1 MQPALVMQSLQE
13 TQSFLAECD
22 VTRQRTDVKSGTG
35 PSAAISM
42 ETNVQPNR
50 QQQRIYTSTPIN
62 EFKKQH
68 KSQQRND
75 AIGFLDLAKA
85 TTKRYIRVGGGGAA
99 SVKGQEPTFDVRLKA
114 LILLFGIIII
124 GYRIITLT
132 MPYINGSNVQQLS
145 SYVQAQLSA
154 ALDWS
159 EQHQMRSKL
168 NPLLWGLIVSVFC
181 YAIVYLDSAVPGVV
195 PPAPFSSRSKQ
206 RSRLRSSAVQL
217 NYWCAL
223 GAGIMVTFLMYVDV

>member
-85 TTKRYIRVGGGGAA
+85 TTKRYIRVGGGGSA

-132 MPYINGSNVQQLS
+132 SEYIH
-145 SYVQAQLSA
+145 AAFIKA
-154 ALDWS
+154 ALVFLFCCCLQS
-159 EQHQMRSKL
+159 
-168 NPLLWGLIVSVFC
+168 GLKI
-181 YAIVYLDSAVPGVV
+181 AE
-195 PPAPFSSRSKQ
+195 
-206 RSRLRSSAVQL
+206 
-217 NYWCAL
+217 CA
-223 GAGIMVTFLMYVDV
+223 YVDVYLYTGNGKLYDLMPIFILIAFVFHLRSAPFQRSTQALKQPSASSAPPPLLLKMR